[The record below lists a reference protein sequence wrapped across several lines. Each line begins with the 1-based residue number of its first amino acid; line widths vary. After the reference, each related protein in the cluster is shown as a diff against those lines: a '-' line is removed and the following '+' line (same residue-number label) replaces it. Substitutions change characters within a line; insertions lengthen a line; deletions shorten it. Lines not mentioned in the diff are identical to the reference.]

1 MKTAAELGTLEASG
15 LIQLAVLEPELEYLF
30 RHALVQDAA
39 YASLLKQDRRTLHRL
54 AAETLLA
61 TYPDRKRELAAVIAM
76 HYEQAGDAQA
86 AAPYLVE
93 AGEHAQERFANREAL
108 SFFER
113 AVALLASDPRIEL
126 RLRATLGMA
135 KVGWS
140 FTASDKYV
148 DLLERIVAET
158 ADRNDPRLIADA
170 YFWIAFIRRWR
181 GENPETSAGLRSA
194 LDNAERIGEKLGDPI
209 AHAIPKAFMGVG
221 MMFSGQLREGA
232 KQTREALAAMEGK
245 ADPLS
250 TAILSGFLTMT
261 LARLGDFAAAEET
274 LAYGEQLAA
283 QGDEIARLDAT
294 IARTGIEL
302 ERGELDKSMALAES
316 CAIKSEE
323 LGAVA
328 CGVGSNVMLGAGR
341 LQAEDVLGAKVPAER
356 GFELALVTNMAP
368 FRTLAQGMVGA
379 VQGRLG
385 NLPQAAADWDGA
397 LAAARAMGDRYG
409 EAMTLWNRGRT
420 HARQTP
426 PDFSAAIT
434 DLDATTTLMEAMGA
448 RPALARVLRDRAQT
462 LRLLGRADDADL
474 AERHSLELA
483 RELGLKDF
491 PPAT

>member
-1 MKTAAELGTLEASG
+1 MKTGAELGTLEASG

-261 LARLGDFAAAEET
+261 FGQAR
-274 LAYGEQLAA
+274 
-283 QGDEIARLDAT
+283 RL
-294 IARTGIEL
+294 R
-302 ERGELDKSMALAES
+302 
-316 CAIKSEE
+316 
-323 LGAVA
+323 
-328 CGVGSNVMLGAGR
+328 
-341 LQAEDVLGAKVPAER
+341 
-356 GFELALVTNMAP
+356 
-368 FRTLAQGMVGA
+368 
-379 VQGRLG
+379 
-385 NLPQAAADWDGA
+385 
-397 LAAARAMGDRYG
+397 
-409 EAMTLWNRGRT
+409 RGRGDPCLRRAACR
-420 HARQTP
+420 AR
-426 PDFSAAIT
+426 
-434 DLDATTTLMEAMGA
+434 
-448 RPALARVLRDRAQT
+448 
-462 LRLLGRADDADL
+462 
-474 AERHSLELA
+474 
-483 RELGLKDF
+483 
-491 PPAT
+491 